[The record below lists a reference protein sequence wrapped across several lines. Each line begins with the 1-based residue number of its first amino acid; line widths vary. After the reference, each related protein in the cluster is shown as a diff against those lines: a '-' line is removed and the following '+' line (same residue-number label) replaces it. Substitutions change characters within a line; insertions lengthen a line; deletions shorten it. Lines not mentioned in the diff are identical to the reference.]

1 MEAQV
6 LIGEMYRRCVD
17 GLRGATK
24 EDPCATTVAAESCNA
39 TDVTLYIS
47 DIRVTT
53 YFILAV
59 QHAFDCVLKEKACRA
74 HPDGLHKP

>member
-1 MEAQV
+1 MSSSALAVELRRSAEVEAQV
-6 LIGEMYRRCVD
+6 LIGEMHRRCVN

-24 EDPCATTVAAESCNA
+24 EDPCATPVAAESCNA

-53 YFILAV
+53 YFFSSSASC
-59 QHAFDCVLKEKACRA
+59 F
-74 HPDGLHKP
+74 

>member
-1 MEAQV
+1 MSSSALAVELRRSAEVEAQV

-39 TDVTLYIS
+39 TDVSLYIS

-53 YFILAV
+53 YFFSSSASC
-59 QHAFDCVLKEKACRA
+59 F
-74 HPDGLHKP
+74 